1 MPATPENHSIENE
14 KAARMRPVSC
24 AEIRHWVRTAQA
36 GARMTYG
43 QGWHLSSACSEE
55 VGGYARLMSDMAL
68 VTLHQSR
75 AGKTAAGLP
84 YLMIRSQKSARG
96 VQI

>member
-1 MPATPENHSIENE
+1 MPAPEPENHQTIPD
-14 KAARMRPVSC
+14 AAHRPVSC
-24 AEIRHWVRTAQA
+24 RDIRHWVLTAQA

-43 QGWHLSSACSEE
+43 LGWHLSSACNAE
-55 VGGYARLMSDMAL
+55 VGEYARVLSDMQL

-75 AGKTAAGLP
+75 AGKTERGLP
-84 YLMIRSQKSARG
+84 YLMLRTQKSARG

>member
-1 MPATPENHSIENE
+1 MPATPEKHSIETPPE
-14 KAARMRPVSC
+14 AAFRPVHC
-24 AEIRHWVRTAQA
+24 GQVKAWVMTAQPR
-36 GARMTYG
+36 ARMTYG
-43 QGWHLSSACSEE
+43 QGWHLSSACSAE
-55 VGGYARLMSDMAL
+55 VGEYARVLSDLGL

-84 YLMIRSQKSARG
+84 YLMIRTDKSARG